1 MTDEELYIYLKCVQ
15 LKQSST
21 DLVLKWAFEE
31 RVQFSLHEY
40 KEHREMGLVSNSIS
54 IEVGSDPHLL
64 AITVE
69 REGRDM
75 VGILVGTY
83 TVEVSNED
91 SLKWTC

>member
-1 MTDEELYIYLKCVQ
+1 MLQTQ
-15 LKQSST
+15 LST
-21 DLVLKWAFEE
+21 DLVLKRRGSNFI
-31 RVQFSLHEY
+31 FFLHEY
-40 KEHREMGLVSNSIS
+40 KEMGLVSNSIS
-54 IEVGSDPHLL
+54 IKVGSDPHLL
-64 AITVE
+64 AITVG

>member
-1 MTDEELYIYLKCVQ
+1 MCQTKR
-15 LKQSST
+15 SST

-40 KEHREMGLVSNSIS
+40 KKHREMGLVYNTIS

-64 AITVE
+64 AITVG
-69 REGRDM
+69 EGGEGHGRYT
-75 VGILVGTY
+75 VCTY

-91 SLKWTC
+91 SLK